1 MCMGGDCIIN
11 LQLPKRHIQ
20 NSCILLL
27 LVIAEP
33 TIIFK
38 ITQIKYSEWGIKII

>member
-1 MCMGGDCIIN
+1 MCMGGGLYN
-11 LQLPKRHIQ
+11 QFAVTEK
-20 NSCILLL
+20 